1 MELVFAVCCFVF
13 PVWALS
19 LQSYEGDHEDDFDFL
34 WKLWLD
40 TAIKILLS
48 LQINGLLHGGIL
60 VFKKGAIPSM
70 RIPPFAVIA
79 VNREPRHQ
87 WRHPLARPRWL
98 LVFFVLHQR
107 RVSSWSE
114 RIERLWTVSWST
126 RCFQQS
132 LLFVPGDSPT
142 NTPFWDRVVGVC
154 YVWGGCCRE
163 IDGDTI
169 NAPCFPPMGFV
180 WLSALSDRASGLP
193 TSNPLNGLIK
203 PVHPFVEA
211 SVWPRDHSWVS
222 PSWTPCDGFQ
232 L

>member
-1 MELVFAVCCFVF
+1 MELVFAACCFVF

-79 VNREPRHQ
+79 VKCGLRHQ
-87 WRHPLARPRWL
+87 WRD
-98 LVFFVLHQR
+98 
-107 RVSSWSE
+107 SSRSK
-114 RIERLWTVSWST
+114 RIERLLSVSCST
-126 RCFQQS
+126 RCVQKS
-132 LLFVPGDSPT
+132 LFFVPGDSPT
-142 NTPFWDRVVGVC
+142 NNPFGDRVVGVC

-193 TSNPLNGLIK
+193 TTNPLNGLIK
-203 PVHPFVEA
+203 PVYPFVEA

-222 PSWTPCDGFQ
+222 PSWSPCDGSQ

>member
-1 MELVFAVCCFVF
+1 MELVFAACCFVF

-79 VNREPRHQ
+79 VKCGLRHQ
-87 WRHPLARPRWL
+87 WRD
-98 LVFFVLHQR
+98 
-107 RVSSWSE
+107 SSRSK
-114 RIERLWTVSWST
+114 RIERLLSVSCST
-126 RCFQQS
+126 RCVQKS
-132 LLFVPGDSPT
+132 LFFVPGDSPT
-142 NTPFWDRVVGVC
+142 NTPFWDRVVGVS
-154 YVWGGCCRE
+154 YLWGGCCRE

-180 WLSALSDRASGLP
+180 WL
-193 TSNPLNGLIK
+193 
-203 PVHPFVEA
+203 
-211 SVWPRDHSWVS
+211 
-222 PSWTPCDGFQ
+222 
-232 L
+232 